1 MNPVQSATA
10 TFTWNNPTNA
20 PFNVSQ
26 LGPIVGS
33 ATVAQGSTV
42 QPNLKDERFDDMG
55 VVIQHQLGNSLSIEG
70 GFIFRELH
78 HGWETI
84 NLALPASL
92 YTLPVQTQV
101 PAAWDAQGNI
111 TSTRALTLYDVPK
124 NLITPSLNQISSPSG
139 NNYLYRN
146 LELTVNSAFRS
157 TSRRLPPSTG
167 PTPPPVSKVSPAL
180 ARLPPASRPIRTS
193 SLITARATAF
203 GRPTSPDLIS
213 PHGES
218 RYPR

>member
-20 PFNVSQ
+20 PFNLSQ

-78 HGWETI
+78 HAWETI
-84 NLALPASL
+84 NLALPANGLRSCRVL
-92 YTLPVQTQV
+92 SVCWWPVNRGFDRRPEYAFFALNCQLIIERICKPRFPNQV
-101 PAAWDAQGNI
+101 
-111 TSTRALTLYDVPK
+111 
-124 NLITPSLNQISSPSG
+124 
-139 NNYLYRN
+139 
-146 LELTVNSAFRS
+146 
-157 TSRRLPPSTG
+157 
-167 PTPPPVSKVSPAL
+167 
-180 ARLPPASRPIRTS
+180 LPPAS
-193 SLITARATAF
+193 TA
-203 GRPTSPDLIS
+203 G
-213 PHGES
+213 
-218 RYPR
+218 